1 MDWNGRHGSV
11 RRMSEDRCRMS
22 EERYRTSEDWRRVSE
37 DRESH
42 SYPKKTIFWNECKE
56 RSLYSDRSKYVK
68 PHRLSNIHKRLG
80 KKIIPKNDDD
90 DELPHDYFPDEHV
103 KREVIGKNPFR
114 SVERPVRSVAACP
127 MPDSDASLSMD
138 DKEMY
143 PKLQVKVEL
152 SNSPKPSC
160 SGVASKRKRVIE
172 SENDSESDGDVIE
185 VPSKKQKIESI
196 SIDLGRF
203 SF

>member
-1 MDWNGRHGSV
+1 
-11 RRMSEDRCRMS
+11 MSEDHRRMS
-22 EERYRTSEDWRRVSE
+22 EERYRTSEDWRRTSE
-37 DRESH
+37 DRDSY
-42 SYPKKTIFWNECKE
+42 SYPKKTIIWNEYKE
-56 RSLYSDRSKYVK
+56 RSLYSDRQKCVK

-80 KKIIPKNDDD
+80 KKIIPKNEGDDD
-90 DELPHDYFPDEHV
+90 LANDYFPTEHV

-114 SVERPVRSVAACP
+114 SVERPVRSVEACR

-160 SGVASKRKRVIE
+160 SGVAPKRKRVIE
-172 SENDSESDGDVIE
+172 SESEWDSDDEVVE

-196 SIDLGRF
+196 SIDLGEF
-203 SF
+203 LSSGTDELK